1 VSGVDIKAG
10 LLTAAPATPWLI
22 DRSDLLAALDRASA
36 RKVTVIS
43 APAGSGKTSL
53 LRAWARRPGQP
64 RRLATLQVQR
74 DQQDAQQ
81 FWLSL
86 LDAVR
91 HASGTTGHA
100 EPPAATPDFN
110 APAMVDR
117 VLSELAD
124 ASGGVTLVIDDLH
137 ELNSPEAVAQLT
149 RLLTSLPPQVHAI
162 LTTRHDVRLGLH
174 QLRLAGELAEIRA
187 ADLRFSERETRE
199 LLDAS
204 GIMLSDG
211 GAALLHQRTEGWAA
225 GLRLAVIS
233 LAGHPEPERFVT
245 EFSGSERTVAEYLIA
260 EMLDRQPPDVQDLL
274 LRTSLLDRVN
284 GELADLLTGR
294 PGSEP
299 ILLDLEDANAFV
311 ESLDP
316 WRTWFR
322 YHHLF
327 ADLLRLELRRTL
339 PAEVPALHRR
349 AAGWFTVQGQV
360 AEAIGHTQA
369 AGDWAEAARLLAD
382 HSFSLTLDGQAQTMQ
397 ALLRAFPPGAD
408 HPELALVRATVDL
421 AQGRLDQA
429 AAHLAVAETH
439 AEAAAP
445 DRRRRLRVAV
455 ASLKL
460 SLATR
465 RGHLAGVVEQV
476 RFLAS
481 PVTGQS
487 DEDIALGSDLRAV
500 ALMNLGTAE
509 AWALGL
515 PDAERHLGEG
525 AVLAREIGRPY
536 LEVGCLAQLAFAY
549 IFHGAAMPTIDS
561 FATTQRRCREAI
573 ALAERY
579 GWGTEPVIA
588 PALMTLAGTMVFLG
602 EFDEAEQWLQRAER
616 ALQTDTGPDIRL
628 QLHQTAAILHAGRG
642 RHHEALQQ
650 FGAAEDLAS
659 QLEGSQALASQM
671 TGWLLAAQAR
681 LGMTGEAR
689 ALLATLEDE
698 RASSGEIRNAL
709 AVFCLA
715 GGNPTGALAAVAD
728 VLDGTAPVL
737 GYVTVVEAHLLAGL
751 AHRELGDQR
760 AASQAAERALALA
773 ESDRLV
779 LPFAMTGSAG
789 LLEAL
794 PRHET
799 AHAALLA
806 DILDVLHGSSPK
818 AKEQSSS
825 PPAEELSPGELRVLR
840 YLPTNL
846 SRPEIAGELSVS
858 PNTVNAHIRSIY
870 AKLGVG
876 DRSSAVRRA
885 RELRLLAVAGRTR

>member
-1 VSGVDIKAG
+1 VVR
-10 LLTAAPATPWLI
+10 ATPWLI
-22 DRSDLLAALDRASA
+22 DRGDLVAALDRASA

-53 LRAWARRPGQP
+53 LRAWAGRPAQP
-64 RRLATLQVQR
+64 RRLAVLQVQR

-81 FWLSL
+81 FWLAL

-91 HASGTTGHA
+91 HATGANSGA
-100 EPPAATPDFN
+100 APPAGTPDFN
-110 APAMVDR
+110 APAMADR

-124 ASGGVTLVIDDLH
+124 ARGGVTLVIDDLH
-137 ELNSPEAVAQLT
+137 ELTSPEALAQLT
-149 RLLTSLPPQVHAI
+149 RLLTNLPAHAHAI
-162 LTTRHDVRLGLH
+162 LTTRHDLRLGLH
-174 QLRLAGELAEIRA
+174 QLRLAGELTEIRA
-187 ADLRFSERETRE
+187 ADLRFSGYETRE

-204 GIMLSDG
+204 GITLSEA

-225 GLRLAVIS
+225 GLRLAAIS
-233 LAGHPEPERFVT
+233 LAGHPDPERFVA
-245 EFSGSERTVAEYLIA
+245 EFSGSDRTVAEYLLA
-260 EMLDRQPPDVQDLL
+260 EMLDRQSPDVQDLL

-294 PGSEP
+294 PGSDG
-299 ILLDLEDANAFV
+299 ILLDLADANAFV

-316 WRTWFR
+316 ERAWFR

-327 ADLLRLELRRTL
+327 ADFLRLELRRQL
-339 PAEVPALHRR
+339 PEQVPVLHRR

-360 AEAIGHTQA
+360 AEAVRHTQA
-369 AGDWAEAARLLAD
+369 AGDWADAARLLAD
-382 HSFSLTLDGQAQTMQ
+382 DSFSLTLDGQAQTIQ
-397 ALLRAFPPGAD
+397 ALVRAFPQGAD
-408 HPELALVRATVDL
+408 YPELALVRAMGDV
-421 AQGRLDQA
+421 AQGRLDEA
-429 AAHLAVAETH
+429 AAHLAVAEAYAGT
-439 AEAAAP
+439 AP
-445 DRRRRLRVAV
+445 PERQRRLQVAV
-455 ASLKL
+455 ASLQ
-460 SLATR
+460 LALARR
-465 RGHLAGVVEQV
+465 RGHLAGVLEQV

-487 DEDIALGSDLRAV
+487 DEDIALDRDLRAV

-509 AWALGL
+509 AWSLGL
-515 PDAERHLGEG
+515 PDAERHLREG

-536 LEVGCLAQLAFAY
+536 LEVGCLAQLGFAY
-549 IFHGAAMPTIDS
+549 IFRGAAMPKIHA
-561 FATTQRRCREAI
+561 FAMTQARCREAI

-602 EFDEAEQWLQRAER
+602 EFDEGERWLRRTER

-628 QLHQTAAILHAGRG
+628 LLHQTAGLLHAGRG
-642 RHHEALQQ
+642 RHHEALEELS
-650 FGAAEDLAS
+650 AAEYLGS
-659 QLEGSQALASQM
+659 QLEGSQALASQV
-671 TGWLLAAQAR
+671 TGWLLATQAR

-689 ALLATLEDE
+689 AVLAALDDD
-698 RASSGEIRNAL
+698 RASSGEIRNAR
-709 AVFCLA
+709 AVICLA
-715 GGNPTGALAAVAD
+715 EGDPAAALGAVRD

-737 GYVTVVEAHLLAGL
+737 GYVMVVEAHLLAGL
-751 AHRELGDQR
+751 AYRQLGDLR
-760 AASQAAERALALA
+760 AANQAAERALALA
-773 ESDRLV
+773 EADRLI

-794 PRHET
+794 PRHQT

-806 DILDVLHGSSPK
+806 DILDVLHGSSRP
-818 AKEQSSS
+818 AKEQSSA

-840 YLPTNL
+840 YLPTNM

-870 AKLGVG
+870 AKLQVG

-885 RELRLLAVAGRTR
+885 RELRLLAAAGRTR

>member
-1 VSGVDIKAG
+1 M
-10 LLTAAPATPWLI
+10 APATPRLI
-22 DRSDLLAALDRASA
+22 DRGDLLAALDHAA
-36 RKVTVIS
+36 TRKVTIIS

-53 LRAWARRPGQP
+53 LRAWAGRPGQP
-64 RRLATLQVQR
+64 GQLAVLQVQR

-81 FWLSL
+81 FWLAL

-91 HASGTTGHA
+91 DASATAGRA

-110 APAMVDR
+110 APAMADR

-124 ASGGVTLVIDDLH
+124 AHGGITLVIDDLH
-137 ELNSPEAVAQLT
+137 ELTSPEALAQLT
-149 RLLTSLPPQVHAI
+149 RLLTNLPPRVHAM
-162 LTTRHDVRLGLH
+162 LTTRHDLRLRLH

-204 GIMLSDG
+204 GIALSEA

-225 GLRLAVIS
+225 GLRLAAIS
-233 LAGHPEPERFVT
+233 LAGHPDPERFVT
-245 EFSGSERTVAEYLIA
+245 EFSGSDRTVAEYLIA
-260 EMLDRQPPDVQDLL
+260 EMLERQPPDVQDLL
-274 LRTSLLDRVN
+274 LRTCLLDRVN

-294 PGSEP
+294 PGSER

-316 WRTWFR
+316 ERTWFR

-327 ADLLRLELRRTL
+327 GDLLRLELRRTL
-339 PAEVPALHRR
+339 PEEVPALHRR
-349 AAGWFTVQGQV
+349 AAGWFTLQGQV
-360 AEAIGHTQA
+360 VEAIRHTQA
-369 AGDWAEAARLLAD
+369 AGDWPDAARLLAD
-382 HSFSLTLDGQAQTMQ
+382 HSFSLTLDGQAQTIQ
-397 ALLRAFPPGAD
+397 ALVRAFPPGAD
-408 HPELALVRATVDL
+408 HPELALVRAMGDL
-421 AQGRLDQA
+421 VQGRLDEA

-439 AEAAAP
+439 AETAPP
-445 DRRRRLRVAV
+445 DRQRRLRVAV

-460 SLATR
+460 SLARR
-465 RGHLAGVVEQV
+465 RGHLAGVIEQV

-487 DEDIALGSDLRAV
+487 DEDIALDRDLRAV

-509 AWALGL
+509 AWSLGL
-515 PDAERHLGEG
+515 PDAERHLREG

-536 LEVGCLAQLAFAY
+536 LEVGCLAQLGFAY
-549 IFHGAAMPTIDS
+549 IFHGAAMPEIHP
-561 FATTQRRCREAI
+561 FAMTQARCREAI

-579 GWGTEPVIA
+579 GWGAEPVIA

-602 EFDEAEQWLQRAER
+602 EFDEGERWLRRTER

-628 QLHQTAAILHAGRG
+628 LLHQTAGILHAGRG
-642 RHHEALQQ
+642 RHHEALEELS
-650 FGAAEDLAS
+650 AAEHLGS
-659 QLEGSQALASQM
+659 QLEGLQALASQV
-671 TGWLLAAQAR
+671 TGWLLATQAR
-681 LGMTGEAR
+681 LGMPGEAR
-689 ALLATLEDE
+689 AAIAALDDE
-698 RASSGEIRNAL
+698 RVGSGEIRNAR
-709 AVFCLA
+709 AVICLA
-715 GGNPTGALAAVAD
+715 EGDPAAALAAVAD

-737 GYVTVVEAHLLAGL
+737 GYVTVMEAHLLAGL

-773 ESDRLV
+773 ESDRLI

-794 PRHET
+794 PRHQT

-806 DILDVLHGSSPK
+806 DILDVLHGSSPA

-825 PPAEELSPGELRVLR
+825 PPTEELSPGELRVLR

-858 PNTVNAHIRSIY
+858 PNTVNAHVRSIY
-870 AKLGVG
+870 AKLQVR

-885 RELRLLAVAGRTR
+885 RELRLLAAGRTR

>member
-1 VSGVDIKAG
+1 VVR
-10 LLTAAPATPWLI
+10 ATPWLI
-22 DRSDLLAALDRASA
+22 DRGDLVAALDRASA

-53 LRAWARRPGQP
+53 LRAWAGRPAQP
-64 RRLATLQVQR
+64 RRLAVLQVQR

-81 FWLSL
+81 FWLAL

-91 HASGTTGHA
+91 HATGANSGA
-100 EPPAATPDFN
+100 APPAGTPDFN
-110 APAMVDR
+110 APAMADR

-124 ASGGVTLVIDDLH
+124 ARGGVTLVIDDLH
-137 ELNSPEAVAQLT
+137 ELTSPEALAQLT
-149 RLLTSLPPQVHAI
+149 RLLTNLPAHAHAI
-162 LTTRHDVRLGLH
+162 LTTRHDLRLGLH
-174 QLRLAGELAEIRA
+174 QLRLAGELTEIRA
-187 ADLRFSERETRE
+187 ADLRFSGYETRE

-204 GIMLSDG
+204 GITLSEA

-225 GLRLAVIS
+225 GLRLAAIS
-233 LAGHPEPERFVT
+233 LAGHPDPERFVA
-245 EFSGSERTVAEYLIA
+245 EFSGSDRTVAEYLLA
-260 EMLDRQPPDVQDLL
+260 EMLDRQSPDVQDLL

-294 PGSEP
+294 PGSDG
-299 ILLDLEDANAFV
+299 ILLDLADANAFV

-316 WRTWFR
+316 ERAWFR

-327 ADLLRLELRRTL
+327 ADFLRLELRRQL
-339 PAEVPALHRR
+339 PEQVPVLHRR

-360 AEAIGHTQA
+360 AEAVRHTQA
-369 AGDWAEAARLLAD
+369 AGDWADAARLLAD
-382 HSFSLTLDGQAQTMQ
+382 DSFSLTLDGQAQTIQ
-397 ALLRAFPPGAD
+397 ALVRAFPQGAD
-408 HPELALVRATVDL
+408 YPELALVRAMGDV
-421 AQGRLDQA
+421 AQGRLDEA
-429 AAHLAVAETH
+429 AAHLAVAEAYAGT
-439 AEAAAP
+439 AP
-445 DRRRRLRVAV
+445 PERQRRLQVAV
-455 ASLKL
+455 ASLQ
-460 SLATR
+460 LALARR
-465 RGHLAGVVEQV
+465 RGHLAGVLEQV

-487 DEDIALGSDLRAV
+487 DEDIALDRDLRAV

-509 AWALGL
+509 AWSLGL
-515 PDAERHLGEG
+515 PDAERHLREG
-525 AVLAREIGRPY
+525 ADLAREIGRPY
-536 LEVGCLAQLAFAY
+536 LEVGCLAQLGFAY
-549 IFHGAAMPTIDS
+549 IFRGAAMPKIHA
-561 FATTQRRCREAI
+561 FAMTQARCREAI

-602 EFDEAEQWLQRAER
+602 EFDEGERWLRRTER

-628 QLHQTAAILHAGRG
+628 LLHQTAGLLHAGRG
-642 RHHEALQQ
+642 RHHEALEELS
-650 FGAAEDLAS
+650 AAEYLGS
-659 QLEGSQALASQM
+659 QLEGSQALASQV
-671 TGWLLAAQAR
+671 TGWLLATQAR

-689 ALLATLEDE
+689 AVLAALDDD
-698 RASSGEIRNAL
+698 RASSGEIRNAR
-709 AVFCLA
+709 AVICLA
-715 GGNPTGALAAVAD
+715 EGDPAGALGAVRD

-737 GYVTVVEAHLLAGL
+737 GYVMVVEAHLLAGL
-751 AHRELGDQR
+751 AYRQLGDLR
-760 AASQAAERALALA
+760 AANQAAERALALA
-773 ESDRLV
+773 EADRLI

-794 PRHET
+794 PRHQT

-806 DILDVLHGSSPK
+806 DILDVLHGSSRP
-818 AKEQSSS
+818 AKEQSSA

-840 YLPTNL
+840 YLPTNM

-870 AKLGVG
+870 AKLQVG

-885 RELRLLAVAGRTR
+885 RELRLLAAAGRTR